1 VNLILLFARD
11 FVDGRTHV
19 RLEGRRLAHVREI
32 HRARVG
38 DVLRVGLLDGPMGT
52 GRVARLDADALEME
66 VELSTAPPPP
76 LEATLVLGLPRP
88 LILKRV
94 LHSAT
99 AMGVKR
105 IVLLHARRVEKTFW
119 NASAMQPEKLRE
131 QLVLG
136 LEQARDTRMPELL
149 LRRRF
154 RPFVEDE
161 LSALAARGAAFVAH
175 PEAADG
181 CPQRLPTP
189 ATLAVGPEGGF
200 LDHEIAL
207 LRDSGLVPVRLGARV
222 LRVDTAVPF
231 LLSRLATA
239 L

>member
-1 VNLILLFARD
+1 MNLILLFPDD
-11 FVDGRTHV
+11 FVAEGRRV
-19 RLEGRRLAHVREI
+19 RLEGRRLAHVRDV

-38 DVLRVGLLDGPMGT
+38 DELRVGVLDGPMGS
-52 GRVARLDADALEME
+52 GRISRLDEQGLEME
-66 VELSTAPPPP
+66 VRLEHDPPPP
-76 LEATLVLGLPRP
+76 LDATLILGLPRP

-105 IVLLHARRVEKTFW
+105 IVLLHSRRVEKTFW
-119 NASAMQPEKLRE
+119 QATAMQPAKLRE

-161 LSALAARGAAFVAH
+161 LPTFARPGRAWVAH
-175 PEAADG
+175 PEAPEP
-181 CPQRLPTP
+181 CPRELPVP

-200 LDHEIAL
+200 LDHEVAL
-207 LRDSGLVPVRLGARV
+207 LAEAGLTRVGLGARV

-231 LLSRLATA
+231 LLSRLASP